1 MNKKS
6 FNKYKSNFLTT
17 LVISIILI
25 IIGVLFIP
33 LSFTDRG
40 EFLLTSLEAIICYI
54 SIGGGLVFLI
64 FSIINLFIYKI
75 KKRKIVN
82 NNELNS

>member
-1 MNKKS
+1 MNNNS
-6 FNKYKSNFLTT
+6 INKYKSNFLTT

-25 IIGVLFIP
+25 IIGVLFTP

-64 FSIINLFIYKI
+64 YSIINLFIYKI

>member
-1 MNKKS
+1 MNKNS
-6 FNKYKSNFLTT
+6 FIKYKSNFLTT

-33 LSFTDRG
+33 LSFTDHG